1 MTDKFKKNINRQIEF
16 NQGKNL
22 FSTENQLMFINDT
35 INAINNIDEIDNVLE
50 EVIID
55 YTVDKVLQ
63 EFYRVNQYFSFS
75 DQQKLDLRKIYSD
88 LFLVI
93 RAKDIPVTEI
103 SNLHYEKLKIWMT
116 QTNPFSQDLYSK
128 KEKIIKPVTCAEYS
142 AELQIEILHLDI
154 STITQPVL
162 DIGCGKNATLVKY
175 LRKRGIETYGIER
188 VSNNLSY
195 VINGN
200 WLEYDYGKQ
209 KWGTIIS
216 NLGFSNHFNHHHLRT
231 DGDYIEYA
239 KKYMGILDSL
249 KVSGSFHYAPDLGF
263 IEKYLDPAKFQVIR
277 QNIDNCD
284 FQTSIVRRIL

>member
-55 YTVDKVLQ
+55 YTVEQVLQ

-75 DQQKLDLRKIYSD
+75 DQQKLELRKIYSD

-93 RAKDIPVTEI
+93 RAKEIPVKEV
-103 SNLHYEKLKIWMT
+103 SELHYRKLRIWIEK
-116 QTNPFSQDLYSK
+116 TNPFSQDLYSK
-128 KEKIIKPVTCAEYS
+128 KEKILKPVTCSEYS
-142 AELQIEILHLDI
+142 AELQIKILHLNV

-162 DIGCGKNATLVKY
+162 DIGCGKNAGLVKF
-175 LRKRGIETYGIER
+175 LRKEGIETYGIDR
-188 VSNNLSY
+188 VSNNLPY

-216 NLGFSNHFNHHHLRT
+216 NLGFTNHFNHHHLRK
-231 DGDYIEYA
+231 DGNYIEYA
-239 KKYMGILDSL
+239 KRYMCILDSL
-249 KVSGSFHYAPDLGF
+249 KINGSFHYSPDLFF
-263 IEKYLDPAKFQVIR
+263 IEKYLDPARFLTVKYDIS
-277 QNIDNCD
+277 NID
-284 FQTSIVRRIL
+284 FKTTIIKRLK

>member
-1 MTDKFKKNINRQIEF
+1 M
-16 NQGKNL
+16 
-22 FSTENQLMFINDT
+22 
-35 INAINNIDEIDNVLE
+35 LE

-116 QTNPFSQDLYSK
+116 ETNPFSQDLYSK
-128 KEKIIKPVTCAEYS
+128 KEKILKPVTCSEYS
-142 AELQIEILHLDI
+142 AELQIKILHLDI
-154 STITQPVL
+154 SKITQPVL
-162 DIGCGKNATLVKY
+162 DIGCGRNAALVKF
-175 LRKRGIETYGIER
+175 LRIKGIEIYGIDR
-188 VSNNLSY
+188 VSNDIPY
-195 VINGN
+195 VINSS

-209 KWGTIIS
+209 KWGTIVS